1 LHNFTELVQMIQ
13 KIAIRT
19 FEASNPSRS
28 LFGTVTKEDPLEISV
43 EQKLP
48 LTMKQLIL
56 SRNVTDYKTKISFDD
71 PNIKNVIT
79 TSIYPSD
86 ANESIKS
93 YQRFKENIKN
103 DITIYNGLKVGEE
116 VILIQMQDGQK
127 YIVWDRVIK

>member
-1 LHNFTELVQMIQ
+1 MHNFTELVQMIQ
-13 KIAIRT
+13 KIAIDT
-19 FEASNPSRS
+19 FEASNPSRV
-28 LFGTVTKEDPLEISV
+28 LFGIVTKEDPLEITV

-56 SRNVTDYKTKISFDD
+56 SRNVTNYKTQISFDNPD
-71 PNIKNVIT
+71 IKNVIT

-86 ANESIKS
+86 TNESVKS

-103 DITIYNGLKVGEE
+103 DITIYNKLKIGEE

>member
-13 KIAIRT
+13 KIAIDA
-19 FEASNPSRS
+19 FEASNPSRV
-28 LFGTVTKEDPLEISV
+28 LFGIVTKEDPLEITV

-56 SRNVTDYKTKISFDD
+56 SRNVTNYKTQISFDNSSIVHD
-71 PNIKNVIT
+71 VDGYLPGT
-79 TSIYPSD
+79 THSISKLSFT
-86 ANESIKS
+86 NKV
-93 YQRFKENIKN
+93 KN
-103 DITIYNGLKVGEE
+103 DITIYNKLKIGEE

>member
-1 LHNFTELVQMIQ
+1 MHNFTELVQMIQ
-13 KIAIRT
+13 KIAANT

-28 LFGTVTKEDPLEISV
+28 LFGMVTKEDPLEISV

-56 SRNVTDYKTKISFDD
+56 SRNVTDYKTKISFNN
-71 PNIKNVIT
+71 PGIT
-79 TSIYPSD
+79 HDVNGYLPGTSH
-86 ANESIKS
+86 SIDKLEFTS
-93 YQRFKENIKN
+93 NIKN

-116 VILIQMQDGQK
+116 VILLQMQDGQK